1 MRLLYWVIASSWVS
15 TGATVWR
22 KRRRGAAVSVLGCL
36 SCLALSGP
44 LFAEEGGQLRVCF
57 LENNLPFSS
66 QLDERGFDV
75 EVARALAKTMGRTLV
90 PVWVKH
96 DERITE
102 IDESDFPL
110 RRLSRNECDAIL
122 SVPGRD
128 AVREADNVTVGNAYY
143 GAAFELLGREGQT
156 PASLRDVEHQVVA
169 VQAQTIASFILESLK
184 ISMQTFFSTEESLA
198 AVATGDAELAFVWG
212 PTAGW
217 YAKQE
222 PGTKLTFATAEPLS
236 VARWNEHVATR
247 KEDEALRTAI
257 DAALTQLR
265 KGGELKTIAQR
276 YGVPLYPPFEKT
288 YDVMEMFR
296 LSRQASARPST
307 DGRTAR

>member
-1 MRLLYWVIASSWVS
+1 ML
-15 TGATVWR
+15 
-22 KRRRGAAVSVLGCL
+22 VLGCL
-36 SCLALSGP
+36 FCLALSGP
-44 LFAEEGGQLRVCF
+44 LFARDGGQLQVCF

-66 QLDERGFDV
+66 RPDERGFDV
-75 EVARALAKTMGRTLV
+75 EVARATAKTMGRTLV
-90 PVWVKH
+90 PVWVRN

-102 IDESDFPL
+102 VDESDFPL

-128 AVREADNVTVGNAYY
+128 AVREAGNVTVGNAYY
-143 GAAFELLGREGQT
+143 GAAFALLGREGQT
-156 PASLRDVEHQVVA
+156 PASLLDTEQQVVA
-169 VQAQTIASFILESLK
+169 VQAQTIASFILESLN
-184 ISMQTFFSTEESLA
+184 IAMQTFFSTEEALA
-198 AVATGDAELAFVWG
+198 AVAAGDAELAFVWG

-217 YAKQE
+217 YTKQK

-247 KEDEALRTAI
+247 EEDQALRTAI

-265 KGGELKTIAQR
+265 KSGELKAIAQR
-276 YGVPLYPPFEKT
+276 YGVPWYAPFKKT

-296 LSRQASARPST
+296 LSREAAQKRGGP
-307 DGRTAR
+307 

>member
-1 MRLLYWVIASSWVS
+1 MRLLYRVLPGSWPL
-15 TGATVWR
+15 TGGAAW
-22 KRRRGAAVSVLGCL
+22 RRRRRNVAVLVLSWCF
-36 SCLALSGP
+36 CLAGP
-44 LFAEEGGQLRVCF
+44 LSAEEGEPLRVCF
-57 LENNLPFSS
+57 LGNNLPFSS
-66 QLDERGFDV
+66 QHDERGFDV
-75 EVARALAKTMGRTLV
+75 DVARAIAKSMGRTLV
-90 PVWVKH
+90 PVWVRN

-102 IDESDFPL
+102 VDESDFPL
-110 RRLSRNECDAIL
+110 RRLSRNGCDAIL

-128 AVREADNVTVGNAYY
+128 AVREANNVTVGKAYY

-156 PASLRDVEHQVVA
+156 PASLHDIERQVVA
-169 VQAQTIASFILESLK
+169 VQAQTIASFILESLE

-222 PGTKLTFATAEPLS
+222 PGTKLTFASAEPLS

-247 KEDEALRTAI
+247 TQDEALRTAI
-257 DAALTQLR
+257 DAALTTLRGSGQL
-265 KGGELKTIAQR
+265 KAIAQR
-276 YGVPLYPPFEKT
+276 YGVPFYPPFEKT

-296 LSRQASARPST
+296 LSRAKK
-307 DGRTAR
+307 

>member
-1 MRLLYWVIASSWVS
+1 MRLRYCVLPGSWFL
-15 TGATVWR
+15 TGAATWR
-22 KRRRGAAVSVLGCL
+22 RQRRNAAVLVL
-36 SCLALSGP
+36 SWFFCLALSGP
-44 LFAEEGGQLRVCF
+44 LPAEEEGALRVCF

-66 QLDERGFDV
+66 QSGEHGFDV
-75 EVARALAKTMGRTLV
+75 DVARAIAKSMGRTLV
-90 PVWVKH
+90 PVWVRN

-102 IDESDFPL
+102 VDESDFPL

-122 SVPGRD
+122 SVPGQD
-128 AVREADNVTVGNAYY
+128 AVRETSNVTVGNAYY

-156 PASLRDVEHQVVA
+156 PASLLDIERQVVA

-184 ISMQTFFSTEESLA
+184 ISMQTFFSTEELLA
-198 AVATGDAELAFVWG
+198 AVAAGDAELAFVWG

-247 KEDEALRTAI
+247 TEDQALRTAI
-257 DAALTQLR
+257 DAALTTLR
-265 KGGELKTIAQR
+265 NSGDLKTIAKR
-276 YGVPLYPPFEKT
+276 YGVPFYLPFKKT

-296 LSRQASARPST
+296 LSREAAQK
-307 DGRTAR
+307 

>member
-1 MRLLYWVIASSWVS
+1 MRLPYCVLSGSWPPAGV
-15 TGATVWR
+15 ATWR
-22 KRRRGAAVSVLGCL
+22 KRRRSAVVPVLSWFFYL
-36 SCLALSGP
+36 VLVGP
-44 LFAEEGGQLRVCF
+44 LFSEEGGQLRVCF
-57 LENNLPFSS
+57 LGNNLPFSS
-66 QLDERGFDV
+66 QHDERGFDV
-75 EVARALAKTMGRTLV
+75 DVARAVAKTMGRTLV
-90 PVWVKH
+90 PVWVRN

-102 IDESDFPL
+102 VDESDFPL

-128 AVREADNVTVGNAYY
+128 AVREASNVTVGNAYY

-156 PASLRDVEHQVVA
+156 PASLHDIEHQVVA

-222 PGTKLTFATAEPLS
+222 PGTKLTFATAEPIS

-247 KEDEALRTAI
+247 TEDEALRTAL
-257 DAALTQLR
+257 DAALTTLR
-265 KGGELKTIAQR
+265 RSGELKAIAQR
-276 YGVPLYPPFEKT
+276 YGVPFYPPFEKT

-296 LSRQASARPST
+296 LSRAKE
-307 DGRTAR
+307 

>member
-1 MRLLYWVIASSWVS
+1 MRLPHCVLPGSWPP
-15 TGATVWR
+15 TGVTAWR
-22 KRRRGAAVSVLGCL
+22 KRRRNAVVPVLSWFFYLVLG
-36 SCLALSGP
+36 GP

-57 LENNLPFSS
+57 LGNNLPFSS
-66 QLDERGFDV
+66 QHDERGFDV
-75 EVARALAKTMGRTLV
+75 DVARAVAKTMGRTLV
-90 PVWVKH
+90 PVWVRN

-102 IDESDFPL
+102 VDESDFPL

-128 AVREADNVTVGNAYY
+128 AVREASNVTVGNAYY

-156 PASLRDVEHQVVA
+156 PASLHDIEHQVVA

-222 PGTKLTFATAEPLS
+222 PGTKLTFASAEPLS

-247 KEDEALRTAI
+247 TEDEAFRTAL
-257 DAALTQLR
+257 DAALTTLR
-265 KGGELKTIAQR
+265 RSGELKAIAQR
-276 YGVPLYPPFEKT
+276 YGVPFYPPFEKT

-296 LSRQASARPST
+296 LSRAKE
-307 DGRTAR
+307 

>member
-1 MRLLYWVIASSWVS
+1 MRLLYCVLSGFWLPIGV
-15 TGATVWR
+15 TVWR
-22 KRRRGAAVSVLGCL
+22 KPRRSAAVLVLSCFF
-36 SCLALSGP
+36 CLALSGP
-44 LFAEEGGQLRVCF
+44 LSAQEGGQLRVCF
-57 LENNLPFSS
+57 LGNNLPFSS
-66 QLDERGFDV
+66 QQDERGFDV
-75 EVARALAKTMGRTLV
+75 DVARAVAKTMGRTLV
-90 PVWVKH
+90 PVWVRN

-102 IDESDFPL
+102 VDESDFPL

-128 AVREADNVTVGNAYY
+128 AVREASNVTVGNAYY

-156 PASLRDVEHQVVA
+156 PASLHDIEHQVVA

-222 PGTKLTFATAEPLS
+222 PGTKLTFATAEPIS

-247 KEDEALRTAI
+247 EEDQALRTAL
-257 DAALTQLR
+257 DAALTTLR
-265 KGGELKTIAQR
+265 RSGELKAIAQR
-276 YGVPLYPPFEKT
+276 YGVPFYPPFEKT

-296 LSRQASARPST
+296 LSRAKE
-307 DGRTAR
+307 

>member
-1 MRLLYWVIASSWVS
+1 MRLLYCVLPDSWLP
-15 TGATVWR
+15 TGVTAWR
-22 KRRRGAAVSVLGCL
+22 KRRRNAVIPVL
-36 SCLALSGP
+36 SCLFCLVLSGP
-44 LFAEEGGQLRVCF
+44 LSAEEEGQLRVCF
-57 LENNLPFSS
+57 LGENLPFSS
-66 QLDERGFDV
+66 QSDERGFDV
-75 EVARALAKTMGRTLV
+75 DVARAIAKIMGRTLV
-90 PVWVKH
+90 PVWVKN

-102 IDESDFPL
+102 VDESDFPL
-110 RRLSRNECDAIL
+110 RRLSRNGCDAIL

-128 AVREADNVTVGNAYY
+128 AVREVSNVTVGNAYY

-156 PASLRDVEHQVVA
+156 PASLLDIEHQVVA

-184 ISMQTFFSTEESLA
+184 IPMRTFFSTEESLA

-222 PGTKLTFATAEPLS
+222 PGTKLTFATAEPIS

-247 KEDEALRTAI
+247 EEDQALRTAL
-257 DAALTQLR
+257 DAALTKLR
-265 KGGELKTIAQR
+265 KSGELKTIAQR

-296 LSRQASARPST
+296 LSREKE
-307 DGRTAR
+307 

>member
-1 MRLLYWVIASSWVS
+1 MRLRYCVLPGSWFL
-15 TGATVWR
+15 TGAATWR
-22 KRRRGAAVSVLGCL
+22 RQRRNAAVLVLSWL
-36 SCLALSGP
+36 FCLALSGP
-44 LFAEEGGQLRVCF
+44 LPAEEGGALRVCF

-66 QLDERGFDV
+66 QSGEHGFDV
-75 EVARALAKTMGRTLV
+75 DVARAVATSMGRTLV
-90 PVWVKH
+90 PVWVRN

-102 IDESDFPL
+102 VDESDFPL

-128 AVREADNVTVGNAYY
+128 AVREASNVTVGNAYY

-156 PASLRDVEHQVVA
+156 PASLLDIERQVVA

-184 ISMQTFFSTEESLA
+184 ISMQTFFSTEEPLA
-198 AVATGDAELAFVWG
+198 AVAAGDAELAFVWG

-247 KEDEALRTAI
+247 TEDQALRTAI
-257 DAALTQLR
+257 DAALTTLR
-265 KGGELKTIAQR
+265 NSGELKTIAKR
-276 YGVPLYPPFEKT
+276 YGVPFYLPFKKT

-296 LSRQASARPST
+296 LSREKE
-307 DGRTAR
+307 

>member
-1 MRLLYWVIASSWVS
+1 MRLLYRVLPGSWPP
-15 TGATVWR
+15 TGGEAW
-22 KRRRGAAVSVLGCL
+22 RRRRRNVAVLVLSWCFCL
-36 SCLALSGP
+36 VLAGP
-44 LFAEEGGQLRVCF
+44 LSAEEGGQLRVCF
-57 LENNLPFSS
+57 LGNNLPFSS
-66 QLDERGFDV
+66 QSDERGFDV
-75 EVARALAKTMGRTLV
+75 DVARAIAKSMGRTLV
-90 PVWVKH
+90 PVWVRN

-102 IDESDFPL
+102 VDESDFPL

-122 SVPGRD
+122 SMPGRD
-128 AVREADNVTVGNAYY
+128 AVREASNVTVGNAYY

-156 PASLRDVEHQVVA
+156 PASLLDIEHQVVA

-222 PGTKLTFATAEPLS
+222 PGTKLTFATAEPIS

-247 KEDEALRTAI
+247 EEDQALRTAI
-257 DAALTQLR
+257 DAALITLR
-265 KGGELKTIAQR
+265 NSGELKTIAKR
-276 YGVPLYPPFEKT
+276 YGVPFYPPFKKT

-296 LSRQASARPST
+296 LSREKE
-307 DGRTAR
+307 

>member
-1 MRLLYWVIASSWVS
+1 MRLRYCVLPSSWFL
-15 TGATVWR
+15 TGAATW
-22 KRRRGAAVSVLGCL
+22 RRRRRNAAVLVL
-36 SCLALSGP
+36 SWFFCLALSEP
-44 LFAEEGGQLRVCF
+44 LSAQEEGPLRVCF
-57 LENNLPFSS
+57 LGNNLPFSS
-66 QLDERGFDV
+66 QSGEHGFDV
-75 EVARALAKTMGRTLV
+75 DVARAIAKSMGRPLV
-90 PVWVKH
+90 PVWVRN

-102 IDESDFPL
+102 VDESDFPL

-128 AVREADNVTVGNAYY
+128 AVREASNVTVGNAYY

-156 PASLRDVEHQVVA
+156 PASLHDIEHQVVA

-184 ISMQTFFSTEESLA
+184 ISMRTFFSTEESLA

-222 PGTKLTFATAEPLS
+222 PGTKLTFAAAEPIS

-247 KEDEALRTAI
+247 TEDEALRTAL
-257 DAALTQLR
+257 DAALTRLR
-265 KGGELKTIAQR
+265 RSGELKAIAQR
-276 YGVPLYPPFEKT
+276 YGVPFYPPFEKT

-296 LSRQASARPST
+296 LSREKE
-307 DGRTAR
+307 

>member
-1 MRLLYWVIASSWVS
+1 MRLLYCMMLSAWAS
-15 TGATVWR
+15 TGAAAWR
-22 KRRRGAAVSVLGCL
+22 KRRRSAVVPAL
-36 SCLALSGP
+36 SYLFCLALSGP
-44 LFAEEGGQLRVCF
+44 LFAAEGAQLRVCF
-57 LENNLPFSS
+57 LGNNLPFSS
-66 QLDERGFDV
+66 QHDERGFDV
-75 EVARALAKTMGRTLV
+75 DVARAVAKTMGRTLV
-90 PVWVKH
+90 PVWVRN

-102 IDESDFPL
+102 VDESDFPL

-128 AVREADNVTVGNAYY
+128 AVREASKVTVGNAYY

-156 PASLRDVEHQVVA
+156 PASLHDIEHQVVA

-222 PGTKLTFATAEPLS
+222 PGTKLTFATAEPIS

-247 KEDEALRTAI
+247 EEDQALRTAL
-257 DAALTQLR
+257 DAALTTLR
-265 KGGELKTIAQR
+265 RSGELKAIAQR
-276 YGVPLYPPFEKT
+276 YGVPFYPPFEKT

-296 LSRQASARPST
+296 LSRAKE
-307 DGRTAR
+307 

>member
-1 MRLLYWVIASSWVS
+1 MRLLYRVLPDSWPP
-15 TGATVWR
+15 TGVTAWR
-22 KRRRGAAVSVLGCL
+22 KRRRSAVVPVL
-36 SCLALSGP
+36 SCLFCLVLSRP
-44 LFAEEGGQLRVCF
+44 LSAEEVGQLRVCF
-57 LENNLPFSS
+57 LGNNLPFSS
-66 QLDERGFDV
+66 QSEERGFDV
-75 EVARALAKTMGRTLV
+75 DVARAIAKIMGRTLV
-90 PVWVKH
+90 PVWVKN

-102 IDESDFPL
+102 VDESDFPL
-110 RRLSRNECDAIL
+110 RRLSRNGCDAIL

-128 AVREADNVTVGNAYY
+128 AVREASNVTVGNAYY

-156 PASLRDVEHQVVA
+156 PASLLDIEHQVVA

-184 ISMQTFFSTEESLA
+184 IPMQTFFSTEESLA

-222 PGTKLTFATAEPLS
+222 PGTKLTFATAEPIS

-247 KEDEALRTAI
+247 EEDQALRTAL
-257 DAALTQLR
+257 DAALTKLR
-265 KGGELKTIAQR
+265 KSGELKTIAQR

-296 LSRQASARPST
+296 LSREKE
-307 DGRTAR
+307 

>member
-1 MRLLYWVIASSWVS
+1 MRLLYRVLPGSWPPA
-15 TGATVWR
+15 GAVAWR
-22 KRRRGAAVSVLGCL
+22 KRRRSAVVPVLSWFFYL
-36 SCLALSGP
+36 VLVGP

-57 LENNLPFSS
+57 LGNNLPFSS
-66 QLDERGFDV
+66 QHDERGFDV
-75 EVARALAKTMGRTLV
+75 DVARAVAKTMGRTLV
-90 PVWVKH
+90 PVWVRN

-102 IDESDFPL
+102 VDESDFPL

-128 AVREADNVTVGNAYY
+128 AVREASNVTVGKAYY

-156 PASLRDVEHQVVA
+156 PASLHDIEHQVVA
-169 VQAQTIASFILESLK
+169 VQAQTIASFILESLQ

-222 PGTKLTFATAEPLS
+222 PGAKLTFATAEPIS

-247 KEDEALRTAI
+247 TEDEALRTAL
-257 DAALTQLR
+257 DAALTTLR
-265 KGGELKTIAQR
+265 RSGELKAIAQR
-276 YGVPLYPPFEKT
+276 YGVPFYPPFEKT

-296 LSRQASARPST
+296 LSRAKE
-307 DGRTAR
+307 

>member
-1 MRLLYWVIASSWVS
+1 MRVLYWVIPTSWVS

-22 KRRRGAAVSVLGCL
+22 KRWRGAVVAVLGCL
-36 SCLALSGP
+36 LCLALSRQGS
-44 LFAEEGGQLRVCF
+44 AGEGGQLRVCF
-57 LENNLPFSS
+57 LGNNLPFSS
-66 QLDERGFDV
+66 QHDERGFDV
-75 EVARALAKTMGRTLV
+75 EVARALAQTLERTLV
-90 PVWVKH
+90 PVWVKN

-102 IDESDFPL
+102 VDESDFPL

-128 AVREADNVTVGNAYY
+128 AVREANNVTVGNAYY

-156 PASLRDVEHQVVA
+156 PASLHDIEQQVVA

-198 AVATGDAELAFVWG
+198 AVTTGDAELAFVWG

-236 VARWNEHVATR
+236 VARWNGHVATR
-247 KEDEALRTAI
+247 EEDEALRTAI
-257 DAALTQLR
+257 DAALTRLS
-265 KGGELKTIAQR
+265 KSGELTTIAQR
-276 YGVPLYPPFEKT
+276 YGVPWYPPFEKT
-288 YDVMEMFR
+288 YDVMDMFR
-296 LSRQASARPST
+296 LSREKE
-307 DGRTAR
+307 